1 MADYLR
7 LRQICL
13 AAPKLEPVVNDLH
26 DIFGVEVCY
35 RDPNVGAFGLQNA
48 LFVIGTNFLEIVSP
62 IQPNTAGGR
71 FIERT
76 RGHGGYMAIFQ
87 ASDPKRRQK
96 HAEDMGIRIAHV
108 IDRETY
114 QNAQLHPRDCRATFI
129 EFGRST
135 GGDDRMG
142 TWWPAGQKWADFVR
156 TGETK
161 RMLGIELESPNP
173 KDLAAHWSKI
183 IEAPLG
189 TDKGDP
195 ILTFEDGTIRFVKGQ
210 TECLG
215 AIVVEVTDVAKTLG
229 RAVACGHWVDGD
241 SFHLGGVYFRV
252 RPAA

>member
-1 MADYLR
+1 
-7 LRQICL
+7 
-13 AAPKLEPVVNDLH
+13 
-26 DIFGVEVCY
+26 
-35 RDPNVGAFGLQNA
+35 
-48 LFVIGTNFLEIVSP
+48 
-62 IQPNTAGGR
+62 
-71 FIERT
+71 
-76 RGHGGYMAIFQ
+76 
-87 ASDPKRRQK
+87 
-96 HAEDMGIRIAHV
+96 V
-108 IDRETY
+108 IDRDTY
-114 QNAQLHPRDCRATFI
+114 QNAQLHPRDCRAAFI

-156 TGETK
+156 TGDTK

-183 IEAPLG
+183 IEAPHG

-195 ILTFEDGTIRFVKGQ
+195 ILTFEDGTIRFVNGE

-215 AIVVEVTDVAKTLG
+215 AVVVEVADVAKTLG